1 MKKRV
6 LLLFIVSLFLYFC
19 SQGPTELER
28 PEITFS
34 FSLRE
39 PSHVTLIIYDQFD
52 MLEKILVNEE
62 LSANNY
68 NIVWDCRNEEGHQ
81 IASGYYFYIIRV
93 NGLIIERTMVLLK

>member
-1 MKKRV
+1 MQKTI
-6 LLLFIVSLFLYFC
+6 LLLFIVSLFLYSC
-19 SQGPTELER
+19 SQGPTEPER

-39 PSHVTLIIYDQFD
+39 PSYVALIIYDQFD
-52 MLEKILVNEE
+52 MLVKILVNEE
-62 LSANNY
+62 LNANNY

-93 NGLIIERTMVLLK
+93 NGLIIERTMILLK